1 MEKKDH
7 IIQNFA
13 FYYYDNV
20 FIEFKKEKKEEK
32 KEGEKNEKK
41 EENKEEETV
50 NDKSIKTSNQEEK
63 KQTQKKKSSITKIT
77 QKKPLKKITRIKSL
91 PLPKF
96 QSKKEKE
103 IQKTTNEKFE
113 VNKTEESKKIKLEE
127 KKEQLEEK
135 KEKLDEEKKIKEIK
149 KVKNNI
155 IIQISNPNIID
166 INSFPEKYH
175 SNPTIQTMNLSY
187 TFDPHI
193 NYIHCILKLQD
204 GRIASSSSDETIKI
218 FNKDNFNLDITLK
231 GHYGGIF
238 NLFQLPNTKLLSASA
253 DNTIRLWN
261 LETKTFE
268 KTFIGH
274 NFTVYKAI
282 LLNNNKDICSCSA
295 DKTFK
300 IWNLENTKCLKT
312 LKGHEGYI
320 TAFLEYENNKLIS
333 VGTDD
338 TVRFWN
344 INLNDDYDYE
354 NFMIMK
360 KIGNFQDHNGLLKIK
375 NNRVIISGNSD
386 GTIIIVNV
394 KYYQIECRIKVHVG
408 FTNSIIVMDDNTI
421 LTSGDDVILKQW
433 DLDTYIQIGERNNYK
448 INWIIS
454 MAQIDDKNGKKR
466 IVGCT
471 LDNKIHVFEY

>member
-20 FIEFKKEKKEEK
+20 FIEFKLEKKEEE

-41 EENKEEETV
+41 EENKEKEIV

-113 VNKTEESKKIKLEE
+113 DNKTEESKKTK
-127 KKEQLEEK
+127 LEEK
-135 KEKLDEEKKIKEIK
+135 KEKLEEEKLKLEEEKKIKQIK

-261 LETKTFE
+261 LETKKFE